1 MKTQLLTLFAA
12 ALFGW
17 SSGTYAQQDSTL
29 LENNMP
35 EWVKPIL
42 EKSEIA
48 QNHTILTGF
57 NPFYFEADLTGD
69 NYVEIAFYVE
79 NKLDHSKGVMI
90 VNNVK
95 NLVFII
101 GCGNPTEMGSSLS
114 WTKRWFVYR
123 DKVIMNRGSNKKV
136 MLKYPALQL
145 IGEGNSTLVIYWS
158 GKKYKT
164 FIQET

>member
-1 MKTQLLTLFAA
+1 MKTLLVSLF
-12 ALFGW
+12 LVLIGQNVSLSQ
-17 SSGTYAQQDSTL
+17 SSDSTL
-29 LENNMP
+29 LQNNMP

-48 QNHTILTGF
+48 QKYTILTEF

-69 NYVEIAFYVE
+69 NSVEMIFFVE
-79 NKLDHSKGVMI
+79 NNIDHSKGVMI
-90 VNNVK
+90 VNSGK
-95 NLVFII
+95 NLVFIV

-123 DKVIMNRGSNKKV
+123 NRIVMNSGSNKKV
-136 MLKYPALQL
+136 TLKYPGIQL
-145 IGEGNSTLVIYWS
+145 VGTGTSTLVIYWT

>member
-1 MKTQLLTLFAA
+1 MKTIAFSLLLIAGIGKSNSFAQ
-12 ALFGW
+12 
-17 SSGTYAQQDSTL
+17 SDSTL
-29 LENNMP
+29 LQDNMP

-42 EKSEIA
+42 EKSDIA
-48 QNHTILTGF
+48 QKHTILTEF

-69 NYVEIAFYVE
+69 NSVEMIFFVE
-79 NKLDHSKGVMI
+79 NKIDHTKGVMI
-90 VNNVK
+90 VNSGK
-95 NLVFII
+95 NLVFIV

-123 DKVIMNRGSNKKV
+123 NRIIMNRGSNKKV
-136 MLKYPALQL
+136 TLKYPGIQL
-145 IGEGNSTLVIYWS
+145 VGTGNSTLVIYWT

>member
-1 MKTQLLTLFAA
+1 MKTILFTLLLVTT
-12 ALFGW
+12 FGK
-17 SSGTYAQQDSTL
+17 STISFSQQDSTL
-29 LENNMP
+29 IQNNIP

-48 QNHTILTGF
+48 KNHNILTEF

-69 NYVEIAFYVE
+69 NQVEIAFFVE
-79 NKLDHSKGVMI
+79 NKIDKSKGVMI

-101 GCGNPTEMGSSLS
+101 GCGNPTEMGSSLA
-114 WTKRWFVYR
+114 WTKRCFVYR
-123 DKVIMNRGSNKKV
+123 NRLVMNSGSNKKIT
-136 MLKYPALQL
+136 LKYPALQL
-145 IGEGNSTLVIYWS
+145 VGTGNSTLVIYWT